1 MLEGSIEIKIG
12 SGRRG
17 ERLALLRERAAWW
30 ARTRT
35 LFVADVHIGK
45 PAAFRA
51 WGAPVPEEVTRRDL
65 ARLASL
71 VSDLRPARLVVLGDL
86 LHAAAGMTEET
97 VSGLR
102 AWRDEIGDLEVVLV
116 RGNHD
121 RKVAPGWGSELGVRE
136 TEPGAALE
144 GVRLLHDPAEFDG
157 RGPALAGHL
166 HPGVALRPGDGGKGA
181 GLRAACFW
189 AREEGATSLLIL
201 PAFGTFTG
209 AMPIRAREGDRVF
222 AVGPSQVI
230 EVVGSSR

>member
-1 MLEGSIEIKIG
+1 VLEGSVEIEIG
-12 SGRRG
+12 AGRQT

-71 VSDLRPARLVVLGDL
+71 VSELRPARLVVLGDL

-97 VSGLR
+97 TAGLK
-102 AWRDEIGDLEVVLV
+102 AWRAEIGDVEVVLV

-121 RKVAPGWGSELGVRE
+121 RKVAPGWGAELGVRE
-136 TEPGAALE
+136 LEPGEWLE
-144 GVRLLHDPAEFDG
+144 GVRLLHDPADFDG
-157 RGPALAGHL
+157 CGPALAGHL
-166 HPGVALRPGDGGKGA
+166 HPGVALRPATGGKGA

-189 AREEGATSLLIL
+189 ASGGGDKLLLVL

-209 AMPIRAREGDRVF
+209 AMAIRAREGDRVF
-222 AVGPSQVI
+222 AVGPSRVI
-230 EVVGSSR
+230 EVAGRPQ